1 MFYIPQSQTPKVKRI
16 QRSLHYQL
24 KHEHMPKEREGT
36 VEEQQQHL
44 QSVFI
49 GKNVLICI
57 DGKAHELRTVLIFVL
72 SYDSSKDCW
81 DQAHYRCFDV
91 IDKQTASMIL
101 VSTRISGLISSNAC
115 VEVKLSLMSVQ
126 VRWHLSHF
134 ARIALTTQTNCRKV
148 LKCLPQHQD

>member
-1 MFYIPQSQTPKVKRI
+1 MR
-16 QRSLHYQL
+16 
-24 KHEHMPKEREGT
+24 HEHLPKEKEGT
-36 VEEQQQHL
+36 AEEQQQYL

-126 VRWHLSHF
+126 VSVSM
-134 ARIALTTQTNCRKV
+134 ALITLDRVDRTNELQESV
-148 LKCLPQHQD
+148 EMLASASGLDSAAVPPAMVEVVSQHSA